1 MPISAY
7 KILCEKICRYQFM
20 RFLATVLLSELN
32 KTGGDRIIIIT
43 ITAVSFYLFA
53 FAVVHTADLR
63 I

>member
-1 MPISAY
+1 
-7 KILCEKICRYQFM
+7 M